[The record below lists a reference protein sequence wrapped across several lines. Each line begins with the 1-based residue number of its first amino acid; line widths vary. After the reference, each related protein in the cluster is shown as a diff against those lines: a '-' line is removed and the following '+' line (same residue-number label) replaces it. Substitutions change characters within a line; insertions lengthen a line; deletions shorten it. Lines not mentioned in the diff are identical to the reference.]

1 MLKQLITAGALGL
14 AAIPAQANSTAT
26 PAIATPEWSAIDSSL
41 AVRKPMI
48 VVKLHAMLS
57 HAQFRCGYRFYN
69 PAMIAM
75 AAKAATLL
83 SDETLQVTK
92 ADGMKAFDL
101 GVAKNRGD
109 MRRACDTLTQ
119 TFPAIVRP

>member
-1 MLKQLITAGALGL
+1 MLQQLIIAGALGL
-14 AAIPAQANSTAT
+14 AAMPAPANNTVT
-26 PAIATPEWSAIDSSL
+26 PAIATHEWSAIDSSL
-41 AVRKPMI
+41 AVKKPMI

-57 HAQFRCGYRFYN
+57 HAQFQCGYRFYN

-83 SDETLQVTK
+83 SDETLQVTMV
-92 ADGMKAFDL
+92 DGIKAFDL

-109 MRRACDTLTQ
+109 MGRACDTLMQ
-119 TFPAIVRP
+119 AFPAIVRP

>member
-1 MLKQLITAGALGL
+1 
-14 AAIPAQANSTAT
+14 
-26 PAIATPEWSAIDSSL
+26 
-41 AVRKPMI
+41 MI

-57 HAQFRCGYRFYN
+57 HAQFQCGYRFYN
-69 PAMIAM
+69 PAVIAM

-83 SDETLQVTK
+83 SDATLQVTM
-92 ADGMKAFDL
+92 ADGINAFDV

-119 TFPAIVRP
+119 VFPAIVRP

>member
-1 MLKQLITAGALGL
+1 
-14 AAIPAQANSTAT
+14 
-26 PAIATPEWSAIDSSL
+26 
-41 AVRKPMI
+41 MI

-57 HAQFRCGYRFYN
+57 HAQFQCGYRFYN

-83 SDETLQVTK
+83 SDETLQVTM

-119 TFPAIVRP
+119 VFPAIVRP